1 MRDRGSEEE
10 ALGLKYNY
18 CLSLKRAVLGTYTV
32 KGGELYVRGE
42 KWG

>member
-10 ALGLKYNY
+10 ALGLKDNY
-18 CLSLKRAVLGTYTV
+18 CLSHKRAVLGTYTV
-32 KGGELYVRGE
+32 KGELYVRGG